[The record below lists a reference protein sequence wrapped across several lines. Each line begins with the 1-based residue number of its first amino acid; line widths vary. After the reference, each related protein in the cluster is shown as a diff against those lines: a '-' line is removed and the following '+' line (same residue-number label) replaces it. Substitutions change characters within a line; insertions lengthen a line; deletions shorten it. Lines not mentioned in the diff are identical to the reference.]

1 MNKKRKQDATPQA
14 EHVGTIGS
22 YFKEQQILRNL
33 LRQLSKL
40 INAEPSRISILDIAE
55 MSCIVKPAISG
66 TFIL

>member
-33 LRQLSKL
+33 PWQLSKL
-40 INAEPSRISILDIAE
+40 INVKPSRISILDIAE
-55 MSCIVKPAISG
+55 MSCIIKLAIFG